1 MKTIYLA
8 AAMASALSLSAPA
21 TAGFFD
27 FTLAPFIG
35 ASAGQ
40 ATFDVSCPAGHACGE
55 KDYGWKVYG
64 GLEVNEYIQMEVG
77 YADLGEAKSSG
88 ATSGTAEV
96 NGMTIQVVGTYAFN
110 PSFSLIGRGGM
121 NILNLEVNET
131 TAGLS
136 SNEGDTDVAWS
147 LGLGAQYNLSKS
159 VGLRAEWERYFD
171 VGDADSTGEMDVDLI
186 SAGVVFKF

>member
-40 ATFDVSCPAGHACGE
+40 ATFDVSCPAGDACGE
-55 KDYGWKVYG
+55 KDYGWKIYG

-77 YADLGEAKSSG
+77 YADLESQSQRNV
-88 ATSGTAEV
+88 GTAEV
-96 NGMTIQVVGTYAFN
+96 HGMTMQAVGTFALNQLF
-110 PSFSLIGRGGM
+110 LIA
-121 NILNLEVNET
+121 E
-131 TAGLS
+131 AG
-136 SNEGDTDVAWS
+136 
-147 LGLGAQYNLSKS
+147 
-159 VGLRAEWERYFD
+159 
-171 VGDADSTGEMDVDLI
+171 
-186 SAGVVFKF
+186 